1 MVWIWF
7 IKLARPVN
15 LLIIALTMYA
25 FHKHHYFW
33 AGKNPE
39 IADSVSFWNLDF
51 ILLVFSTVLIA
62 AAGNIINDYFDIRI
76 DRINKPEKIIVG
88 KYVKKRLAML
98 VHIIFNSIAILIGL
112 YLAIRHENPIPLIV
126 HVITTTLLWMY
137 SLYMKKKFLTGNLA
151 VAVMTAL
158 IPLLTIWFDK
168 SLYGTLFSAKDWE
181 YAKNVVYVFCYF
193 AFITT
198 LVREIQ
204 KDFADRK
211 GDEAFGC
218 KTVPVVMGDKNGKI
232 LLSFLFLVTIASL
245 LYLTFSFLSSSLHIL
260 YVIMTVFSPIAVS
273 WIYTLY
279 AKSRKNWSLAS
290 DLMKISMLSAILF
303 FTFVIYVV

>member
-33 AGKNPE
+33 ATLETPGTFHD
-39 IADSVSFWNLDF
+39 AFWHLDF
-51 ILLVFSTVLIA
+51 ILLVISTVLIA

-98 VHIIFNSIAILIGL
+98 VHIVFNSIAVLIGF
-112 YLAIRHENPIPLIV
+112 YLAIRYQNPVPLIV

-137 SLYMKKKFLTGNLA
+137 SLYMKRKFLTGNLA

-168 SLYGTLFSAKDWE
+168 SIYGMHYSMKTWE
-181 YAKNVVYVFCYF
+181 YLKNVVYVFSYF

-198 LVREIQ
+198 LIREVQ

-211 GDEAFGC
+211 GDEAYGC
-218 KTVPVVMGDKNGKI
+218 KTVPVVLGDKNGKI
-232 LLSFLFLVTIASL
+232 LLSFLFLLTSVSL
-245 LYLTFSFLSSSLHIL
+245 LYLTFTFLSSNLHII
-260 YVIMTVFSPIAVS
+260 YVIMTVFCPIAVS

-279 AKSRKNWSLAS
+279 AKTRKNWSLAS

-303 FTFVIYVV
+303 FTFVIYVE